1 MWVPQIVNSIMTL
14 SKKVPIL
21 VYFYAITALRAFP
34 YVSYFEIERFVI

>member
-1 MWVPQIVNSIMTL
+1 MWVPQIVASLMTA

-34 YVSYFEIERFVI
+34 YVNLFETRIFII